1 MSVILLY
8 NCACNFAKKI
18 VADMRKYWYL
28 NTIKAESYIH
38 SARNFPDFEHLFLIS
53 WRCCFDDRWRT
64 FVKIMNTFLRDS
76 FGSTLWRNCDEFNII
91 GPLNQQH
98 HLKMIPH
105 HCQLSFYDLPDNSS
119 SFNIQFFFTDALF
132 LALHN
137 IRFKSLILRRYHIYL
152 KSRVLK
158 DKPRT
163 PNSPIFLATEFAENI
178 PAL

>member
-1 MSVILLY
+1 
-8 NCACNFAKKI
+8 
-18 VADMRKYWYL
+18 MRKYWYL

-137 IRFKSLILRRYHIYL
+137 IRFKSLILRRYHIYIWNQGYWKINQERLILLFSWQQSLL
-152 KSRVLK
+152 KTFLHSSV
-158 DKPRT
+158 
-163 PNSPIFLATEFAENI
+163 PITDGKVTNY
-178 PAL
+178 